1 MSQKHQALVGTRIPH
16 GAASSLFPVEDL
28 PCDSYQGRDA
38 KRVLESTPSDA
49 VLGLRKT
56 GLASAYFLHGHPLTV
71 VDTVS
76 LPDHAKAD
84 ILDRTGVD
92 VHEFEHLAIGTPDR
106 DYENHTLHEYADH

>member
-1 MSQKHQALVGTRIPH
+1 MSHKHQELVGSRIPH

-28 PCDSYQGRDA
+28 PCDIYQHRDA
-38 KRVLESTPSDA
+38 KRILESTPSDA

-56 GLASAYFLHGHPLTV
+56 GLASAYFLHNHALTV

-92 VHEFEHLAIGTPDR
+92 VHDYELLAIGNTDR
-106 DYENHTLHEYADH
+106 NYENRTLGEYATR